1 MKHDQ
6 GETVVTHSN
15 NHPVV
20 LAIVGATRLI
30 ATCMVGGC
38 LLTSAAALAAGDS
51 DRKDSKTDASQP
63 LEEILVT
70 GTRTPLAQNR
80 IGVTVSVLDQDWLM
94 ARDVPQL
101 SFVLRDLPG
110 LAVSRTGS
118 VGSLTQI
125 RIRGAEANHTL
136 VLLDGIEM
144 NDPVS
149 GFELDFADVLT
160 AGLARVELVR
170 GATSALYGSEA
181 LGGVIQLISRLPEKA
196 QEFAL
201 RAQGGS
207 FGTLRSEGFAGLR
220 TDTTAAA
227 LTAAFYR
234 TAGVS
239 ASPTGPERD
248 GYRNITLHGRLEA
261 TPSDQLTVGLV
272 GRFVDARSEF
282 DDQDFFTGQV
292 VDANNRRRFTA
303 FYGRANARLS
313 LFDGRWTHL
322 VAFDVTDTA
331 TRNFADGA
339 FTGRFAGTRTKFT
352 YQTVARFSTAS
363 VDHRITGAVEYERF
377 RFRVRGATA
386 DSPQNQRQHD
396 RQIAVVGEY
405 HLGFFERL
413 FLDVAV
419 RHDDNRLFR
428 NADTWRLSGLLRITQ
443 TLALTGNVGNGNA
456 DPSFFERFGFFP
468 GSFVGNPDLKPE
480 RGRGFDAGLKIT
492 PMPGLAVSLV
502 GFHGILKDE
511 ITTSFDFTTFTATAI
526 NQPGRSTRNGFEFEV
541 TAQPSA
547 AWTVRGFVDAKEP
560 DGAREVRRPKHRAG
574 AGASWHFG
582 GERGLLNLDVTYNGR
597 QRDFDFSR
605 FPAPRVRLASYW
617 LASASLNYRLTGPL
631 WLTARIDNLFDS
643 TYQDVLGF
651 NTPGIGGFAGLAARF

>member
-1 MKHDQ
+1 MDHDQ
-6 GETVVTHSN
+6 GETVVTN
-15 NHPVV
+15 PKGRFVPE
-20 LAIVGATRLI
+20 ATRVI
-30 ATCMVGGC
+30 ASCAMSSY
-38 LLTSAAALAAGDS
+38 LLANAAALAATEADEKNGEADS
-51 DRKDSKTDASQP
+51 SRP

-70 GTRTPLAQNR
+70 GTRAPLAQDR
-80 IGVTVSVLDQDWLM
+80 IGVAVSVLDQDWLM
-94 ARDVPQL
+94 ARDAPQL

-110 LAVSRTGS
+110 LAISRTGP

-181 LGGVIQLISRLPEKA
+181 LGGVIQLVSRLPEKA
-196 QEFAL
+196 REFAL
-201 RAQGGS
+201 RAEGGS
-207 FGTLRSEGFAGLR
+207 FGTLRSNGFVGLR

-234 TAGVS
+234 TGGVS
-239 ASPTGPERD
+239 ASPSGSERD

-261 TPSDQLTVGLV
+261 TPSGQLAVGLV

-282 DDQDFFTGQV
+282 DAQDFFTGQV
-292 VDANNRRRFTA
+292 VDADNRRRFTA
-303 FYGRANARLS
+303 FYGRADAQLS
-313 LFDGRWTHL
+313 LFDGQWTHL
-322 VAFDVTDTA
+322 VAFDLTDTA
-331 TRNFADGA
+331 TRNFADSA

-352 YQTVARFSTAS
+352 YQTVGRFSTAS
-363 VDHRITGAVEYERF
+363 IDHRITGAVEYERF

-386 DSPQNQRQHD
+386 DAPQNQRRHD

-405 HLGFFERL
+405 HLGFFDRL
-413 FLDVAV
+413 FLDVAI

-443 TLALTGNVGNGNA
+443 TLALIGNVGNGNA
-456 DPSFFERFGFFP
+456 DPTFFERFGFFP

-492 PMPGLAVSLV
+492 PMPGLAVNVV

-511 ITTSFDFTTFTATAI
+511 ITTSFDFATFTTTAI
-526 NQPGRSTRNGFEFEV
+526 NQPGRSTRNGFALDV
-541 TAQPSA
+541 IARPSA
-547 AWTVRGFVDAKEP
+547 AWTVRGYYSFVDAKEP

-574 AGASWHFG
+574 AGASWRFDA
-582 GERGLLNLDVTYNGR
+582 ERGLINLDVTYNGR

-605 FPAPRVRLASYW
+605 FPAARVRLASYW
-617 LASASLNYRLTGPL
+617 LASASLTYRLAGPL
-631 WLTARIDNLFDS
+631 WVTARIENLFDS
-643 TYQDVLGF
+643 GYQDVLGF

>member
-1 MKHDQ
+1 MSHDQ
-6 GETVVTHSN
+6 GETVVTNQKNPLVRH
-15 NHPVV
+15 
-20 LAIVGATRLI
+20 ATRLI
-30 ATCMVGGC
+30 AGCVVGGC
-38 LLTSAAALAAGDS
+38 LFASVAPLAAENAHK
-51 DRKDSKTDASQP
+51 KDSEADTSQP

-70 GTRTPLAQNR
+70 GTRTPLAQDR
-80 IGVTVSVLDQDWLM
+80 IGITVSVLDQDWLQ

-110 LAVSRTGS
+110 LAVSRTGP
-118 VGSLTQI
+118 VGGLTQI

-201 RAQGGS
+201 RAEGGS
-207 FGTLRSEGFAGLR
+207 FGTLRTEGFAGLR

-227 LTAAFYR
+227 LTTAFYR
-234 TAGVS
+234 TDGVS

-261 TPSDQLTVGLV
+261 APSDQLTVGLV
-272 GRFVDARSEF
+272 GRFVGARSEF

-303 FYGRANARLS
+303 FYGRADTQLS

-322 VAFDVTDTA
+322 AAFDVTDTA

-352 YQTVARFSTAS
+352 YQTMARFSTAAI
-363 VDHRITGAVEYERF
+363 DHRITGAVEYERF

-386 DSPQNQRQHD
+386 DAPQNQRQHD

-405 HLGFFERL
+405 HLGVFDRL
-413 FLDVAV
+413 FLDVAI

-428 NADTWRLSGLLRITQ
+428 NADTWRMSGLLRITQ
-443 TLALTGNVGNGNA
+443 ALALTGNVGNGNA
-456 DPSFFERFGFFP
+456 DPTFFERFGFFP
-468 GSFVGNPDLKPE
+468 GSFIGNPDLKPE
-480 RGRGFDAGLKIT
+480 RGRGFDVGLKIT
-492 PMPGLAVSLV
+492 PMPGFIVNLV

-511 ITTSFDFTTFTATAI
+511 ITTSFDFATFTATAI
-526 NQPGRSTRNGFEFEV
+526 NQPGRSTRNGFEFDV
-541 TAQPSA
+541 VAHPSA
-547 AWTVRGFVDAKEP
+547 AWTVRGYYSFVDAKEP

-574 AGASWHFG
+574 AGASWRFE
-582 GERGLLNLDVTYNGR
+582 GERGLFNLDVTYNGR

-605 FPAPRVRLASYW
+605 FPAARVRLASYW
-617 LASASLNYRLTGPL
+617 LASASLNYRLIGPL
-631 WLTARIDNLFDS
+631 WLTVRVENLFDS
-643 TYQDVLGF
+643 AYQDVLGF
-651 NTPGIGGFAGLAARF
+651 NTPGIGGFAGLGARF

>member
-6 GETVVTHSN
+6 GVPVVTYQNVSFFRQ
-15 NHPVV
+15 PPRWMTSCAMAV
-20 LAIVGATRLI
+20 
-30 ATCMVGGC
+30 C
-38 LLTSAAALAAGDS
+38 LLAGGPAWAEGQP
-51 DRKDSKTDASQP
+51 DRAKTDGRDHQP

-70 GTRTPLAQNR
+70 GTRTPLTADR
-80 IGVTVSVLDQDWLM
+80 IGVTLSVLDQDWIE

-110 LAVSRTGS
+110 LAVSRTGPA
-118 VGSLTQI
+118 GSLTQV

-181 LGGVIQLISRLPEKA
+181 LGGVIQLVSRLPEA
-196 QEFAL
+196 PREFSL
-201 RAQGGS
+201 RAEGGS
-207 FGTLRSEGFAGLR
+207 FGTVRSEGFAGLR
-220 TDTTAAA
+220 TDRTAAA

-248 GYRNITLHGRLEA
+248 GYRNVTLHGRFEA
-261 TPSDQLTVGLV
+261 AASDTLTVGLV

-292 VDANNRRRFTA
+292 VDANNRRQFTA
-303 FYGRANARLS
+303 FYGRAHARLS
-313 LFDGRWTHL
+313 LLDGRWTHL
-322 VAFDVTDTA
+322 AAVDLTDTA
-331 TRNFADGA
+331 TRNFADDA

-352 YQTVARFSTAS
+352 YQTTARFSTHS
-363 VDHRITGAVEYERF
+363 IDHRITGVLEYERF
-377 RFRVRGATA
+377 RFRVRGATPDA
-386 DSPQNQRQHD
+386 PQNQRQHD

-405 HLGFFERL
+405 HLGIFDRL
-413 FLDVAV
+413 FLDAAI

-428 NADTWRLSGLLRITQ
+428 NADTWRLSGLLRITDM
-443 TLALTGNVGNGNA
+443 LALTGNVGNGNA
-456 DPSFFERFGFFP
+456 DPTFFERFGFFP
-468 GSFVGNPDLKPE
+468 GSFIGNPDLKPE
-480 RGRGFDAGLKIT
+480 RGRGFDAGLRIT
-492 PMPGLAVSLV
+492 PGADLVITLV

-511 ITTSFDFTTFTATAI
+511 ITTTFDFSTFTATAV
-526 NQPGRSTRNGFEFEV
+526 NQPGRSTRNGFEIEV
-541 TAQPSA
+541 TAHPA
-547 AWTVRGFVDAKEP
+547 ANWTLRSYYSLVDAKEP

-574 AGASWHFG
+574 AGASWRFG
-582 GERGLLNLDVTYNGR
+582 ADRGLFNLDVTYNGR

-605 FPAPRVRLASYW
+605 FPAARVRLASYW
-617 LASASLNYRLTGPL
+617 LASASLNYRLAGPL
-631 WLTARIDNLFDS
+631 WLTARIENLFDS
-643 TYQDVLGF
+643 DYQDVLGF
-651 NTPGIGGFAGLAARF
+651 NTPGIGGFAGLSARF